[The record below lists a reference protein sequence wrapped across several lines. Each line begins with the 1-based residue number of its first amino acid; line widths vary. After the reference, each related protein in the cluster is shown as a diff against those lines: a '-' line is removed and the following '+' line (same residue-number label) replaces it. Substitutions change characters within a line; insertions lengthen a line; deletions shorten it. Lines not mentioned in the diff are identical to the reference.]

1 MSFILPFT
9 ILIISYGLAY
19 FFGRRFRYLIPKGK
33 EFEVASACSIGIM
46 VIYFMIKIIWFPSDK
61 SGLFF
66 TIGFGLASGFSSGMY
81 NRKRK

>member
-1 MSFILPFT
+1 MPFILLFT
-9 ILIISYGLAY
+9 IFIISHGLA
-19 FFGRRFRYLIPKGK
+19 FLLGRRFRYLIPKGK

-46 VIYFMIKIIWFPSDK
+46 IIYFMIKIIWFPSDK

-81 NRKRK
+81 LFKKK